1 MRTSDQLTTTQRE
14 RPLQPPDLRPTITH
28 QPFSCGPRRYSTSVT
43 SPASSARPGRQR
55 SVTRSGIV
63 LRRWKTPRGDLIVSL
78 LTPQGK
84 LKAIARGGLRGKHA
98 SPLNLFHHVEL
109 QVYSRP
115 GDDLAVI
122 QQASLEG
129 ALSRLALPE
138 RHPYAHLLAELA
150 ELLFQE
156 GETDEYGPQAF
167 DLFAGGLRGVAGHAD
182 PEWVTLVISYKL
194 LALAGFPPRTRV
206 CVRCGAPD
214 PQHPDPFGGELLC
227 GRCSHQ
233 RALSPST
240 LDFLRNVVRRS
251 VRQNMDS
258 PVPPGERRAL
268 WQGLERFVGVQ
279 VGKVRSWPQLYT
291 QP

>member
-1 MRTSDQLTTTQRE
+1 M
-14 RPLQPPDLRPTITH
+14 
-28 QPFSCGPRRYSTSVT
+28 T

-129 ALSRLALPE
+129 RCRAWHCRNATPTRTCWPNWPSCCFKKAKPTSTARRLLTCSR
-138 RHPYAHLLAELA
+138 
-150 ELLFQE
+150 
-156 GETDEYGPQAF
+156 GPARC
-167 DLFAGGLRGVAGHAD
+167 GRTCRPRVGHAGHQLQIAG
-182 PEWVTLVISYKL
+182 PGRIS
-194 LALAGFPPRTRV
+194 PRTRV